1 MVKVA
6 MVFLD
11 LDLLQVRLNLSR
23 GGTETRST
31 SMVNH
36 NWLWNTWSRL
46 RSWLT
51 TSAWSSIDLN
61 AAIFDSVYTFV
72 SAKYLWVNSVNW
84 SAAIGQDAG
93 NLDAGYRPVQ

>member
-46 RSWLT
+46 RSWLCNEL
-51 TSAWSSIDLN
+51 SIGMDASFTN
-61 AAIFDSVYTFV
+61 DAIET
-72 SAKYLWVNSVNW
+72 AC
-84 SAAIGQDAG
+84 
-93 NLDAGYRPVQ
+93 LDASLGAVIEIRLTQSIA

>member
-1 MVKVA
+1 M
-6 MVFLD
+6 
-11 LDLLQVRLNLSR
+11 
-23 GGTETRST
+23 GGTR
-31 SMVNH
+31 
-36 NWLWNTWSRL
+36 
-46 RSWLT
+46 LT

-93 NLDAGYRPVQ
+93 NLDAGYRPVQLRVTDW